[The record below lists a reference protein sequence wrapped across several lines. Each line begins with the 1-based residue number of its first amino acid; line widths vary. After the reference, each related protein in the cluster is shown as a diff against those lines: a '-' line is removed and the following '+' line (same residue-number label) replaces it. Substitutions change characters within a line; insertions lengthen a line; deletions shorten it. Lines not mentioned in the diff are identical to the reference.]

1 MRIFTVNICLKLRQR
16 LLVHGTKSVRINET
30 NKTCSNAVSL
40 SLLLLSPFPTILYR
54 WEKKKRRRRKESLSR
69 IGQWNFSPF
78 SSPGTGGEEL
88 LRRFLELRL
97 ESPEFSIPL
106 LATVST
112 HRESNRATSYSPI
125 FEIAALRIRRGC
137 ELFKELLIR
146 NIIFPDYSRSYFFRN
161 NFMQLSK
168 LEAEYQRRI
177 I

>member
-1 MRIFTVNICLKLRQR
+1 MEQKAFALMRRIKRARTPFLSRYYCFLLFQR
-16 LLVHGTKSVRINET
+16 FFIAEK
-30 NKTCSNAVSL
+30 
-40 SLLLLSPFPTILYR
+40 
-54 WEKKKRRRRKESLSR
+54 KKKRRRRKKSLPR